1 MASFEWWNSTTRQWT
16 HRFPGA
22 GNGGRAATGGGSLA
36 TIDIDR
42 ITDDDKLQHRLVTY
56 YYPSE
61 TRTSGFAYDIWSS
74 VVTGQAPSAFDV
86 RNRYRQFIGAAVCTG
101 EHEDPIFLLPNP
113 GAVQYSGP
121 FAGFDLS
128 RGQYARAVS
137 WLPADQAEW
146 TTARDKFP
154 NPGQEV
160 WLRRSAP
167 DVDPETSL
175 CFVLKGAKVTDL
187 FENVPA
193 AALLANMVFQ
203 SKDSQV
209 VVANL
214 QNLENR
220 QSIFRGVKIAVGNLL
235 ATDTHAG
242 YTRGFYAALIPA
254 GLECDDFELEG
265 AGGAVPDI
273 DFVMRATADPT
284 SEEVQVINFA
294 KTETSRTLYAHWE
307 RSTRVDLLTVRNP
320 TGGEY
325 TIPEPTNPHAIN
337 FNKSAGIGVYLIFAT
352 SDVGNTEG
360 VWISTNDGG
369 EETDTGTP
377 PGFVFSFGVD
387 QGRFQHN
394 YRYTLLVENAATAEV
409 NINIDRAVDYDKT
422 YEDIG
427 GSGTFS
433 EEFNRAGIF
442 TGDVEGFTITITG
455 TDPANTT
462 KVVVD
467 SDGIPKMDTWFK
479 SWSGGSRA

>member
-1 MASFEWWNSTTRQWT
+1 MAFEWWNATTRQWT

-22 GNGGRAATGGGSLA
+22 GNGTRAGTAGGSLA
-36 TIDIDR
+36 TVDIDY
-42 ITDDDKLQHRLVTY
+42 ISDDDKLQYRLWTTY
-56 YYPSE
+56 YNGENTVRGFNYAINSAVTTGGPPSN
-61 TRTSGFAYDIWSS
+61 T
-74 VVTGQAPSAFDV
+74 DV
-86 RNRYRQFIGAAVCTG
+86 RNRYRPWIGVAVCTA
-101 EHEDPIFLLPNP
+101 EDADPSFLLPNP
-113 GAVQYSGP
+113 GAVQYTGP
-121 FAGFDLS
+121 FNGLDHGNSKYS
-128 RGQYARAVS
+128 RYIS

-146 TTARDKFP
+146 TAARDKFP
-154 NPGQEV
+154 NPAQEI

-167 DVDPETSL
+167 DVDPDTSM
-175 CFVLKGAKVTDL
+175 CFVLPGAKVTDL
-187 FENVPA
+187 FTNVPA
-193 AALLANMVFQ
+193 KALLANMVFQ
-203 SKDSQV
+203 SKDSQI

-214 QNLENR
+214 ENLANR
-220 QSIFRGVKIAVGNLL
+220 QSTIRGVNIGVGNLL
-235 ATDTHAG
+235 ASDMNDG
-242 YTRGFYAALIPA
+242 YTRGFYAATVPS
-254 GLECDDFELEG
+254 GLDCDDFELEG
-265 AGGAVPDI
+265 TGGTVPVI
-273 DFVMRATADPT
+273 NFVMRATTDPA

-307 RSTRVDLLTVRNP
+307 RSTRVDTLTVRQP
-320 TGGEY
+320 AGGEY

-337 FNKSAGIGVYLIFAT
+337 FNKSAGFGVYLIFAT

-360 VWISTNDGG
+360 AWVSTNDGG

-387 QGRFQHN
+387 QGRFLNN

-409 NINIDRAVDYDKT
+409 NIDIDSAVDYDKT

-433 EEFNRAGIF
+433 EEFNRPGLF

-467 SDGIPKMDTWFK
+467 SEGIPNMETWFK